1 MKSIIHERPGVYSSY
16 DASTAIWSGR
26 AARVIGAAAK
36 SVRGTANTP
45 VTLTSYEA
53 GVNEFGED
61 APGSPG
67 MSTMLRLLF
76 LGGASTVVAV
86 AVKDA
91 DYTAAFTALQAAE
104 DVRVVV
110 CDSGEL
116 PVHQALRTSVE
127 AASAARLERI
137 AGLVR
142 TYFPLCGSIGCFAR
156 ITDVT
161 GKTDQELARLARAGY
176 DGITIGVESGDGEAL
191 AFMDKGYAPEDIIAQ
206 TRRLD
211 GAGIGY
217 HFFYLA
223 GIAGAGKGAESAV
236 RSAEVFNRTH
246 PRRVGSSM
254 LTVFPESRLYQE
266 IRAGNWTEAGE
277 KEKLEEVRTL
287 VEHLDIPVIFAALG
301 ASNAVNMEG
310 RLPEDRAGLLS
321 ALDKVIAQYSEA
333 DLRRYREGLPHL

>member
-1 MKSIIHERPGVYSSY
+1 MHFTGTIWRPPYEWDSLLLEVTAGCTHHRCKFCTLYEVLPFPFRLSPMEEIEADLQEIQLSLHDPMTRLSLRLQGLPEPARLRRVFLTGANPFALSY
-16 DASTAIWSGR
+16 DKLA
-26 AARVIGAAAK
+26 
-36 SVRGTANTP
+36 
-45 VTLTSYEA
+45 
-53 GVNEFGED
+53 
-61 APGSPG
+61 
-67 MSTMLRLLF
+67 
-76 LGGASTVVAV
+76 AV
-86 AVKDA
+86 AGLIRQ
-91 DYTAAFTALQAAE
+91 Y
-104 DVRVVV
+104 
-110 CDSGEL
+110 L
-116 PVHQALRTSVE
+116 PA
-127 AASAARLERI
+127 
-137 AGLVR
+137 
-142 TYFPLCGSIGCFAR
+142 CGTIGCFAR

-236 RSAEVFNRTH
+236 RSAEVFNRTR

-310 RLPEDRAGLLS
+310 RLPEDRARLLS
-321 ALDKVIAQYSEA
+321 GLDRVIEQYSEA

>member
-1 MKSIIHERPGVYSSY
+1 MHFTGTIWRPPYEWDSLLLEVTAGCTHHRCKFCTLY
-16 DASTAIWSGR
+16 DDLPFSFR
-26 AARVIGAAAK
+26 M
-36 SVRGTANTP
+36 
-45 VTLTSYEA
+45 
-53 GVNEFGED
+53 
-61 APGSPG
+61 SP
-67 MSTMLRLLF
+67 L
-76 LGGASTVVAV
+76 
-86 AVKDA
+86 
-91 DYTAAFTALQAAE
+91 E
-104 DVRVVV
+104 DVEADLQEAQLFQTGPMERLTRRMQ
-110 CDSGEL
+110 GL
-116 PVHQALRTSVE
+116 PQAEGPRRAFLTGANPFVLKTE
-127 AASAARLERI
+127 RLERI
-137 AGLVR
+137 AELIR
-142 TYFPLCGSIGCFAR
+142 TYFPLCETIGCFAR

-211 GAGIGY
+211 GAG
-217 HFFYLA
+217 
-223 GIAGAGKGAESAV
+223 KGEESAV

-287 VEHLDIPVIFAALG
+287 VERLEIPVIFAALG

-333 DLRRYREGLPHL
+333 DLRRYREGLPHR